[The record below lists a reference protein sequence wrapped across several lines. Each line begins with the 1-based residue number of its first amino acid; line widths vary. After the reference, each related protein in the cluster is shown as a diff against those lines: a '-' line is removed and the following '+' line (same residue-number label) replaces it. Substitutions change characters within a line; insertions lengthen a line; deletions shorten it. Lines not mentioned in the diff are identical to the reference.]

1 MVALAAGVD
10 AHRAAAMVVVGVV
23 DHDETTDHVGK
34 VEVAQ
39 LGRSHGLAGE
49 LYLRPLSDVPDRV
62 RPGLTLTTKLGQQVT
77 VAGLRPIGDR
87 LLVRLEGVYSME
99 DAKRFSGMTLYAEPL
114 DEPPVTLVGQLIGK
128 LLVDQH
134 SVDHGRVVAVQA
146 NPASE
151 LMVLENEALVPTLF
165 IVEVLDDRVVID
177 APEGLFE
184 L

>member
-1 MVALAAGVD
+1 M
-10 AHRAAAMVVVGVV
+10 VVGVV

-62 RPGLTLTTKLGQQVT
+62 RPGITLTTKLGQQVT
-77 VAGLRPIGDR
+77 IAGIRPIGDR
-87 LLVRLEGVYSME
+87 LLVRLEGVYTME
-99 DAKRFSGMTLYAEPL
+99 EAKRFSGTTLYAEPL
-114 DEPPVTLVGQLIGK
+114 ESSPVTLVAELIGK
-128 LLVDQH
+128 SVVDQH
-134 SVDHGRVVAVQA
+134 SIDHGRVVAVQA

-165 IVEVLDDRVVID
+165 IVEVVDDRVVID

>member
-1 MVALAAGVD
+1 M
-10 AHRAAAMVVVGVV
+10 VGVV
-23 DHDETTDHVGK
+23 DHEETTDPVDR

-49 LYLRPLSDVPDRV
+49 LYLRPLSDVPGRIHVGLRVVTKLDQELVISDV
-62 RPGLTLTTKLGQQVT
+62 RPL
-77 VAGLRPIGDR
+77 GDR
-87 LLVRLEGVYSME
+87 LLVRLEGVNSME
-99 DAKRFSGMTLYAEPL
+99 EAKRYSGLTLYAEPL

-128 LLVDQH
+128 SVVDQH
-134 SVDHGRVVAVQA
+134 HVAHGVVVAVQA

-151 LMVLENEALVPTLF
+151 LMVLESGALVPTLF
-165 IVEVLDDRVVID
+165 ILEVEDERVLIE